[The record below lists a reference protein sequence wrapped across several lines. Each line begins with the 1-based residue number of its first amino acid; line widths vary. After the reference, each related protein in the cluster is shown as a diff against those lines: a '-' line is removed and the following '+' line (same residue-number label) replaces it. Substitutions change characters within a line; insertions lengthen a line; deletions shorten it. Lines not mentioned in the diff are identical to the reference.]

1 MELTLPTVPS
11 LPLVVFALPVVFY
24 VLYALSWRARSR
36 GRSLPPGPQRLPV
49 VGNLFNMPKVHPW
62 LAYRDLCSKYG
73 DILHFRI
80 LGHSIVILGSAELMT
95 QYLDKRSANTSDR
108 KQTPLIELTGG
119 GLNFGHLPYGPWWRR
134 HRRAFWQH
142 FSSSAVAQY
151 ESHQRAMAQKLVG
164 DILRDPLRLPQHLQ
178 FNFNAT
184 LMKLLYNIDVNG
196 DNDKHLAIVNAALS
210 GAPQGGVPGKFLIR
224 HFPFLRYI
232 PDFLPGAGFQ
242 KQFARWQAAANAL
255 KNVPFEHVKA
265 FMEHDGQESIIGRLL
280 DALAARSGQ
289 LSVAEEEEVIKN
301 VGAISF
307 DAGADTTIS
316 TLQAALLALCLFP
329 DVLRKVQM
337 ELDAVVGP
345 NRLPDFSDSSELV
358 YLNAVIKET
367 FRWFNVVPLGVPHC
381 TTADDEL
388 NGFFIPK
395 GTVLI
400 PNVWACMHDPEVYE
414 NPHEFRPERFIKD
427 GQLDAGTRDPYEY
440 VFGFGRRIC
449 PGRHYAEGVVFINLA
464 SILHVF
470 DVSAPRARNDQP
482 IVHEMRASDGYLLYP
497 ERCLFTIKPR
507 STEAES
513 LIMG

>member
-1 MELTLPTVPS
+1 
-11 LPLVVFALPVVFY
+11 
-24 VLYALSWRARSR
+24 
-36 GRSLPPGPQRLPV
+36 
-49 VGNLFNMPKVHPW
+49 MPKIHPW
-62 LAYRDLCSKYG
+62 LTYRDLCLKYG

-80 LGHSIVILGSAELMT
+80 LGHSTVILGSAEVMT
-95 QYLDKRSANTSDR
+95 RYLDKRSANTSDR

-142 FSSSAVAQY
+142 FNPSAVKQY
-151 ESHQRAMAQKLVG
+151 ESYQRAMAHKLVG
-164 DILRDPLRLPQHLQ
+164 DILTDPLRLPQYLQ

-184 LMKLLYNIDVNG
+184 LMKLLYNIDVT
-196 DNDKHLAIVNAALS
+196 DDDDKHLAIVEAALS

-224 HFPFLRYI
+224 YFPFLRYI

-255 KNVPFEHVKA
+255 KDVPFEHVKA

-280 DALAARSGQ
+280 DALAISRAGQ

-329 DVLRKVQM
+329 GVLQKVQA

-345 NRLPDFSDSSELV
+345 NRLPDFSDSSSLV

-381 TTADDEL
+381 TTDDDEL
-388 NGFFIPK
+388 DGFFIPK

-400 PNVWACMHDPEVYE
+400 PNVWACMHDPEIYE

-427 GQLDAGTRDPYEY
+427 GQLDAGARDPYEY
-440 VFGFGRRIC
+440 VFGFGRRSVRLTGPTTADTRSTPRFRIC

-470 DVSAPRARNDQP
+470 DVGAARARNEQP

-507 STEAES
+507 SAEMES